1 MSRVLLSALLLTSCA
16 AEVAPHADPGDP
28 RVMPVGAVAALDG
41 SFSEG
46 EGLSYAWS
54 VSPEHGATLTEPE
67 SPFATLT
74 AQAPGL
80 YTLSLEVCDESG
92 RCDQAETW
100 ARVDAPGSASRISDW
115 GIDEF
120 AGVESGAG
128 APLGAFTATPAWCK
142 KCLDMAEGTA
152 DEWDE
157 FCSSGL
163 PRPANDGDK
172 RECGR
177 RTFLNDQE
185 RRNYCY
191 ARGCEK

>member
-1 MSRVLLSALLLTSCA
+1 MSRLMFSALLLTSCA
-16 AEVAPHADPGDP
+16 AEVPPRADAGDP
-28 RVMPVGAVAALDG
+28 RVLPVGATAALDG

-100 ARVDAPGSASRISDW
+100 ARVDAPGSTSRISDW

-128 APLGAFTATPAWCK
+128 APVDPFKGNKEWCK
-142 KCLDMAEGTA
+142 KCMEAAEGSDSEWTNFCNNGMPNSKPA
-152 DEWDE
+152 D
-157 FCSSGL
+157 
-163 PRPANDGDK
+163 
-172 RECGR
+172 REVC
-177 RTFLNDQE
+177 
-185 RRNYCY
+185 RRNTLESEAMRKGFCY
-191 ARGCEK
+191 EHGCAK